1 MPKHPKERLNMY
13 RVERWKE
20 VYKPNA
26 AMLRKIMVDE
36 GYRVYQ
42 WSDDPSAVYPVH
54 KHENEQSHWII
65 SGQLELTI
73 ENVGTFV
80 LGPGDRDFMPAGTYH
95 SARVVS
101 SEPVVYLIGE
111 KI

>member
-1 MPKHPKERLNMY
+1 MY

-20 VYKPNA
+20 ADKPDA
-26 AMLRKIMVDE
+26 ARLRQIMTSE

-42 WSDDPSAVYPVH
+42 WSDSPSTVYPMH
-54 KHENEQSHWII
+54 KHDNEQSHWII
-65 SGQLELTI
+65 SGMLELTI
-73 ENVGTFV
+73 KDVGTFI

-111 KI
+111 KL